1 MNRVGRLRVGDEL
14 LEVNGVSVENA
25 SQSSVLQ
32 QLQQRLAQNN
42 AEFSAAA
49 AGLGDPQALADTSV
63 LRLLVRRG
71 SRAAVGNPAAPPRTR
86 RRHPLLRASRPL
98 RRSLA

>member
-1 MNRVGRLRVGDEL
+1 MQISIGAIVPGSSVHRDGRLRVGDEL

-32 QLQQRLAQNN
+32 QLLQRLAQNN
-42 AEFSAAA
+42 AQLSAAA
-49 AGLGDPQALADTSV
+49 NGLADPQALADTSV

-71 SRAAVGNPAAPPRTR
+71 SRAAVDNPAAPP
-86 RRHPLLRASRPL
+86 L
-98 RRSLA
+98 